1 MRPVFDHVTI
11 GAADRATSRAFYAT
25 VLPALGVTAAADDPA
40 LVEWHDFSIA
50 QAGEGRAVTTG
61 LHVGFRAPD
70 PGQVEAF
77 WRAGVEAGYRD
88 DGAPGRR
95 PQYGPDYVGGFLLD
109 PDGNSA
115 EAVTH
120 GGLRADGLIDHLWI
134 RVADVAA
141 SRRFYDAVAPHAGFR
156 AVEERDDLIRYS
168 PGPGRGSF
176 TILAGEPTT
185 PFHLAFPA
193 PEPATVTAFHR
204 ALTAAGHPDH
214 GGPGE
219 RPEYHPGYVGAFVLD
234 PDGHNVE
241 LVHHGPGR
249 SG

>member
-1 MRPVFDHVTI
+1 MFDHVTI
-11 GAADRATSRAFYAT
+11 GAADRAASRAFYAT
-25 VLPALGVTAAADDPA
+25 VLPAPGVAPA
-40 LVEWHDFSIA
+40 TDHPTRVEWHEFSIA
-50 QAGEGRAVTTG
+50 PAGAGRAVTTR
-61 LHVGFRAPD
+61 LHVGFRAPSV
-70 PGQVEAF
+70 PHVEAF
-77 WRAGVEAGYRD
+77 WRAGVDAGHPD
-88 DGAPGRR
+88 DGAPGPR
-95 PQYGPDYVGGFLLD
+95 PQYGTDYVGGFLRD

-115 EAVTH
+115 EAVVH
-120 GGLRADGLIDHLWI
+120 DNLREGGVIDHLWI

-156 AVEERDDLIRYS
+156 AVEERDDHVRYS

-193 PEPATVTAFHR
+193 PEAATVGAFHR